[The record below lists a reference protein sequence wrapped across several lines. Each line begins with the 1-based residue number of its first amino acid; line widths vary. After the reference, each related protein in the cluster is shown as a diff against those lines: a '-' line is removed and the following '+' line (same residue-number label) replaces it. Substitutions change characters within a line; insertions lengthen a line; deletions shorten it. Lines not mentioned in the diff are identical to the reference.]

1 MCKYLLLITVG
12 LLVSHTV
19 LQDFFLQRY
28 GTETSFFF
36 HSHRKR
42 HTNKDKFYVLQ
53 NYKFTEEKKTPINL
67 HEAQNTILDIKIK
80 L

>member
-1 MCKYLLLITVG
+1 M
-12 LLVSHTV
+12 SHTV

-28 GTETSFFF
+28 GAETPFFF
-36 HSHRKR
+36 IPTQRD
-42 HTNKDKFYVLQ
+42 TNKDKFYVLQ
-53 NYKFTEEKKTPINL
+53 NYKCIEEKKTPINL